1 MIINICM
8 GTQNLARGAAFYDAI
23 AAEIGLVRYM
33 ETEKAIGWR
42 NPAMGIGLA
51 ITLPYDGNP
60 ATIGNGTMASIG
72 AANSAQVDKIHA
84 LAMAHGGTDE
94 GAPGLRPNGFYAA
107 YFRDPDGNKLN
118 AVALG

>member
-1 MIINICM
+1 MIINVCM
-8 GTQNLARGAAFYDAI
+8 GTRDLKRGAAFYDAI

-33 ETEKAIGWR
+33 DTEKAIGWR
-42 NPAMGIGLA
+42 NTALGIGLA

-60 ATIGNGTMASIG
+60 ATVGNGTMASIG
-72 AANSAQVDKIHA
+72 AANAAQVDKIHA
-84 LAMAHGGTDE
+84 IALAHGGTDE